1 MWHGSVSVAQAM
13 FLAGTSSRQS
23 MSASPLAVLVVTDGT
38 QNAPALLG
46 YLQTCGCDVCSAASF
61 QQAAEMLST
70 RRFALVLSEFI
81 LSDGTASRLIP
92 LLRGTATT
100 MFFSH
105 AVEDD
110 FWWMLVLYRG
120 TDLWGEPAM
129 RETQFKAFLD
139 DILSTHCAFS
149 IQKDWRDRIENQ
161 RHSYLDNPR
170 LRKTILSSGRRVGTE
185 PRNYESLS
193 SERRRAL
200 RSDHADLARWN
211 LIPMAPGSSAN
222 FRRWNIVIISILA
235 SLVFGI
241 LIATILL
248 ALEASTP
255 TPNRHSSKI
264 DKIPAL
270 VSPYERNDISAVAII
285 DPRPRPARPSA
296 VPSF

>member
-1 MWHGSVSVAQAM
+1 MI
-13 FLAGTSSRQS
+13 
-23 MSASPLAVLVVTDGT
+23 ASPLPVLVVTEGT

-61 QQAAEMLST
+61 QQASEMLST
-70 RRFALVLSEFI
+70 RRFALVLSQFI

-105 AVEDD
+105 AVEGD

-120 TDLWGEPAM
+120 KDLSGEPAM

-149 IQKDWRDRIENQ
+149 IQEDWRDRIENQ
-161 RHSYLDNPR
+161 RDSYHDNLR
-170 LRKTILSSGRRVGTE
+170 LRKAVLSSGKRVGME

-193 SERRRAL
+193 REMRRAM
-200 RSDHADLARWN
+200 RSDHTDLARWN
-211 LIPMAPGSSAN
+211 LIPIAPGSSAS

-235 SLVFGI
+235 SLVFGV

-248 ALEASTP
+248 ALEAGTSS
-255 TPNRHSSKI
+255 PNRHSSKI
-264 DKIPAL
+264 DRIPAL
-270 VSPYERNDISAVAII
+270 VSPYAMSACPILASGY
-285 DPRPRPARPSA
+285 R
-296 VPSF
+296 

>member
-1 MWHGSVSVAQAM
+1 MCA
-13 FLAGTSSRQS
+13 R
-23 MSASPLAVLVVTDGT
+23 PLTVLVVTDGT

-46 YLQTCGCDVCSAASF
+46 YLQTCGCDVSSAASF

-81 LSDGTASRLIP
+81 LSDFTASRLTP
-92 LLRGTATT
+92 LLRGAATT

-120 TDLWGEPAM
+120 KDLWGEPAM

-139 DILSTHCAFS
+139 NILSTDCAFS
-149 IQKDWRDRIENQ
+149 IQEDWRDRIAKQ
-161 RHSYLDNPR
+161 RDLYLDNPR
-170 LRKTILSSGRRVGTE
+170 LRGAILSAGGRVDSAA
-185 PRNYESLS
+185 RNYESLS
-193 SERRRAL
+193 RERRRAM
-200 RSDHADLARWN
+200 RSDHTDLARWN
-211 LIPMAPGSSAN
+211 LIPMAPGSSAS

-248 ALEASTP
+248 ALEAGTA

-264 DKIPAL
+264 DRIPAL
-270 VSPYERNDISAVAII
+270 VRPYDRKDISAVASI
-285 DPRPRPARPSA
+285 DPTSA
-296 VPSF
+296 SRVL